1 MGKPKQ
7 LDRAKIEEAF
17 RIMGQY
23 LLDRKVLGEI
33 TVYGGSAII
42 LQFDWRTFSMDVD
55 ATVISASNHGVVMD
69 AVRYAANRLDLAS
82 SWLNESVTMYA
93 RRAEQDAD
101 RVFVGT
107 YPSPDRVGLRVMA
120 AKPSYIL
127 AMKLKALERATADD
141 RDYQDAIA
149 LGVACGVTTVDGLRE
164 VFRKFF
170 ADEELPYAAEL
181 RLRDL
186 SKAIQAK
193 VG

>member
-1 MGKPKQ
+1 MGEPKQ
-7 LDRAKIEEAF
+7 LDREKIEEAF
-17 RIMGQY
+17 RIVGQY

-42 LQFDWRTFSMDVD
+42 LQFDWRRFSMDVD
-55 ATVISASNHGVVMD
+55 ATVISGGNHGVVMD

-93 RRAEQDAD
+93 RRGEQDAD

-186 SKAIQAK
+186 AKAIQAK